1 MKKVGI
7 VTVHAA
13 HNYGSCL
20 QAYALQKEIAR
31 LGYDCEIINLR
42 LPIQKEI
49 YEVFTKRKNVKYIL
63 KNIYTLFFI
72 CKDRKEKHEKFEKF
86 ITQEMRLSKEINSFE
101 EFEKAADE
109 YDCVITGSDQIW
121 SKGIEEFT
129 DAYLLP
135 DVKGV
140 KISYAVSCG
149 EKISD
154 DFTDEEIDFIK
165 NIDHISVRDSGTA
178 RFVKEK
184 TGRDATLVVDPTMFF
199 DKEQYAEMCGD
210 ERLIKEK
217 YIYLYTLGNSGELLD
232 IANRLS
238 KKTGL
243 PVYISNVSG
252 THYMFGTKKAL
263 AAGPKEFLNH
273 IRFAE
278 YVVTSSFHGTV
289 FSIIFEKQFWV
300 FKAEKDERKRELLE
314 QVGLSDRSI
323 EAEDCEKKFEQ
334 VITAERYG
342 QAMAKIASG
351 RERSVGFLTEALAQ

>member
-7 VTVHAA
+7 ITVHAA

-20 QAYALQKEIAR
+20 QAYALQRKIAEM
-31 LGYDCEIINLR
+31 GYDCEIINLR

-49 YEVFTKRKNVKYIL
+49 YQVFTKRKNVKYIL
-63 KNIYTLFFI
+63 KNVYTLFFI
-72 CKDRKEKHEKFEKF
+72 CKDRKEKHDKFEKF
-86 ITQEMRLSKEINSFE
+86 ITQEMRLSREINSFE
-101 EFEKAADE
+101 QFEKIVNE

-135 DVKGV
+135 NVKGV

-149 EKISD
+149 EEISEN
-154 DFTDEEIDFIK
+154 FTDEEIDFIK
-165 NIDHISVRDSGTA
+165 NIDYISVRDSGTA

-184 TGRDATLVVDPTMFF
+184 TGRDSELVLDPTMFF
-199 DKEQYAEMCGD
+199 DKEYYSGMCGE

-217 YIYLYTLGNSGELLD
+217 YIYLYTLGNSEELLNVTK
-232 IANRLS
+232 ALS

-252 THYMFGTKKAL
+252 THYMFGLKKAL
-263 AAGPKEFLNH
+263 ASGPKEFLNH
-273 IRFAE
+273 IKFAE

-289 FSIIFEKQFWV
+289 FSILFEKQFWV
-300 FKAEKDERKRELLE
+300 FKAQKDERKRELLA

-323 EAEDCEKKFEQ
+323 EIKDCETKFEQ
-334 VITAERYG
+334 IISKERYSN
-342 QAMAKIASG
+342 AKENIFSG
-351 RERSVGFLTEALAQ
+351 KEKSVRFLTEALA